1 MRSAPPILLLLTV
14 NLLVP
19 IVVFFPSPPLP
30 SHRSDLARSL
40 NTDEA
45 VALGAVYQAAAL
57 SKGFRVKTFLIK
69 DANIFPIEVRDMD
82 QLLDGPRVAFIICLR
97 HVADDSWV
105 VAQCNFLM
113 NSKQRGNSLCTP
125 V

>member
-69 DANIFPIEVRDMD
+69 DANVFPIEVRDTD
-82 QLLDGPRVAFIICLR
+82 QLLDGPRGVIILCLR
-97 HVADDSWV
+97 HVADDLLV
-105 VAQCNFLM
+105 VILVNLLERVILSMLEC
-113 NSKQRGNSLCTP
+113 SSCG
-125 V
+125 

>member
-1 MRSAPPILLLLTV
+1 M
-14 NLLVP
+14 P
-19 IVVFFPSPPLP
+19 IVVFFPSPLLPSLPSPSLPFPPLP

-69 DANIFPIEVRDMD
+69 DANVFPIEVRDTD

-97 HVADDSWV
+97 HVADDDSWV
-105 VAQCNFLM
+105 VTQCNLLKRVILSMFEC
-113 NSKQRGNSLCTP
+113 SSCG
-125 V
+125 